1 MDGASF
7 HTYAVATFA
16 GLLFLLE
23 GQMPWVRTSEKVA
36 LTGLRATGDMR
47 CPSSA
52 PSAACL
58 GATRSQGEW

>member
-23 GQMPWVRTSEKVA
+23 GQKPWVRTSEKVA
-36 LTGLRATGDMR
+36 LTGLSVRT
-47 CPSSA
+47 
-52 PSAACL
+52 
-58 GATRSQGEW
+58 